1 MPGSSPDVPVR
12 CKSEKAAVDQGRED
26 GRRCLD
32 IDADQASGLLGGQT
46 KPGHLAKLSRQA
58 HGRHRAGLM
67 EFGGADSRHI
77 EFGHARFMLM
87 SNVSTD
93 QLSATA
99 VDQNL
104 VDRLYARFASVY
116 NGIFGPILHAGRV
129 EAMRELPLKPDD
141 EILEVGIGTGLTATL
156 YPSNCRVMGIDL
168 SEPML
173 REAARHVESHGR
185 GNVRLWQMDASSL
198 GFPDE
203 SFDVVY
209 AAYVVS
215 VVPDPV
221 GVLREM
227 RRVCRPGGRIVLLNH
242 FLSANPI
249 LSALERWIS
258 PLTVRAGFRSDLDL
272 SVLLAQAGLEPVSV
286 KKVNT
291 PRIWSLVHCRR

>member
-1 MPGSSPDVPVR
+1 
-12 CKSEKAAVDQGRED
+12 
-26 GRRCLD
+26 
-32 IDADQASGLLGGQT
+32 
-46 KPGHLAKLSRQA
+46 
-58 HGRHRAGLM
+58 
-67 EFGGADSRHI
+67 
-77 EFGHARFMLM
+77 MLM
-87 SNVSTD
+87 SNASTD
-93 QLSATA
+93 PLSVTG
-99 VDQNL
+99 VDQDL
-104 VDRLYARFASVY
+104 VERLYARFASVY

-129 EAMRELPLKPDD
+129 EAMRELPLKSGD
-141 EILEVGIGTGLTATL
+141 EILEVGIGTGLTAAL
-156 YPSNCRVMGIDL
+156 YPTDCQIVGIDL

-185 GNVRLWQMDASSL
+185 QNIRLWRMDASSL

-221 GVLREM
+221 AVLKEM
-227 RRVCRPGGRIVLLNH
+227 HRVCRAGGHIVVLNH
-242 FLSANPI
+242 FLSTNPM
-249 LSALERWIS
+249 LSAIERWLS

-272 SVLLAQAGLEPVSV
+272 SILLAQAGLEPVSV

>member
-1 MPGSSPDVPVR
+1 
-12 CKSEKAAVDQGRED
+12 
-26 GRRCLD
+26 
-32 IDADQASGLLGGQT
+32 
-46 KPGHLAKLSRQA
+46 
-58 HGRHRAGLM
+58 
-67 EFGGADSRHI
+67 
-77 EFGHARFMLM
+77 MLM
-87 SNVSTD
+87 NSASTD
-93 QLSATA
+93 QLSVTS
-99 VDQNL
+99 VDQGL
-104 VDRLYARFASVY
+104 VERLYARFASVY

-129 EAMRELPLKPDD
+129 EAMRELRLLPGD

-156 YPSNCRVMGIDL
+156 YPSDCRVMGIDL

-185 GNVRLWQMDASSL
+185 RNVRLWRMDASSL

-221 GVLREM
+221 AVLKEM
-227 RRVCRPGGRIVLLNH
+227 RRVCRSGGHIVLLNH
-242 FLSANPI
+242 FLSPHAL

-272 SVLLAQAGLEPVSV
+272 AVLLTQADLEAVSV
-286 KKVNT
+286 RKVNT